1 MDLTTVVGVVGGV
14 IAAAS
19 SVSAIVSVRDAKQR
33 ARLEDAQ
40 LALEVQ
46 RAATEKEVLELL
58 LRARGGLLE
67 PTEEV
72 RLQRQYARGTALL
85 DVLEGERRKWLT
97 RLLERGSLDQVIQVA
112 RDANEGLRKDLNAAG
127 ILADDVTEVGV
138 DEGVD
143 ATDILEFVTNVATD
157 NGLQPGSET
166 SAYLPFRTAGSPRHQ
181 LLLTPRPT
189 YLHARFRVPEE
200 TDVSQ
205 FDARNYSKDGFRSIR
220 LTADDVTERAAQLKT
235 LVKLAAEAR

>member
-58 LRARGGLLE
+58 NRARDGLLE

-72 RLQRQYARGTALL
+72 RLQRQYARGAALL
-85 DVLEGERRKWLT
+85 DVLESEQGKWLT
-97 RLLERGSLDQVIQVA
+97 RLLERGSLDRVIQVA
-112 RDANEGLRKDLNAAG
+112 RDANDGLRKDLNAAG
-127 ILADDVTEVGV
+127 ILAEPVEDGVG
-138 DEGVD
+138 
-143 ATDILEFVTNVATD
+143 ATDVLDFVTRMAVD
-157 NGLQPGSET
+157 SGLEPGSEN

-181 LLLTPRPT
+181 LLLTPRST

-205 FDARNYSKDGFRSIR
+205 FDARSYSKDGFRSIR
-220 LTADDVTERAAQLKT
+220 LTADDVTERAEPLKA
-235 LVKLAAEAR
+235 LVRRAAETR

>member
-58 LRARGGLLE
+58 TRARGGLLE

-72 RLQRQYARGTALL
+72 RLQRQYARGAALL
-85 DVLEGERRKWLT
+85 DVLESERRKWLT
-97 RLLERGSLDQVIQVA
+97 RLLERGSLDRVIQVA
-112 RDANEGLRKDLNAAG
+112 RDANDGLRKDLNAAG
-127 ILADDVTEVGV
+127 ILAESGVEDGVGATGVLEVVTRMAKDSG
-138 DEGVD
+138 
-143 ATDILEFVTNVATD
+143 LE
-157 NGLQPGSET
+157 PGSET
-166 SAYLPFRTAGSPRHQ
+166 SAYLPFRTTGSPRHQ
-181 LLLTPRPT
+181 LLLTARPT

-220 LTADDVTERAAQLKT
+220 LTAADVTKRAEPLEA
-235 LVKLAAEAR
+235 LVRLAAETR